1 MHISKL
7 EWDSNFFDL
16 QVGKISLKNSK
27 EEVKEILKIIE
38 LSNFDLVYLFS
49 KFPLPNSIKNLFFNE
64 TKLTFKKKIPSC
76 KNINIA
82 FPFDGELNQ
91 DIINLTLDAGDFSRF
106 KLDKRLFRH
115 FSDLYTKWIEN
126 SISKKFADEV
136 FTIQKGNKIAGFIT
150 LKKVDKKSASIGLI
164 AVKREF
170 RKSGVGKKLILA
182 AENWVSEQNLHNLYV
197 STQKKNVNACQF
209 YHKMGFILEQKEY
222 IFHIWNSKSKV

>member
-64 TKLTFKKKIPSC
+64 TKLTFKKKISSC
-76 KNINIA
+76 NNINIA
-82 FPFDGELNQ
+82 FPFGGELNQ

-115 FSDLYTKWIEN
+115 FNDLYTKWIEN

-136 FTIQKGNKIAGFIT
+136 FTVQKSNKIAGFLT
-150 LKKVDKKSASIGLI
+150 LKKVNNKSASIGLI

-182 AENWVSEQNLHNLYV
+182 AENWASEQNLHNLYV
-197 STQKKNVNACQF
+197 STQKTNVNACQF
-209 YHKMGFILEQKEY
+209 YHKMGFNLEQKEY
-222 IFHIWNSKSKV
+222 IFHIWN